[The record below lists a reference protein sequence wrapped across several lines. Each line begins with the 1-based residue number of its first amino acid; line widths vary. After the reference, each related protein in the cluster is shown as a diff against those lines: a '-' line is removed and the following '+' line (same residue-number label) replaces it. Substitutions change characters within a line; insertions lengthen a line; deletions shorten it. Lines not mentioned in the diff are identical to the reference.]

1 MLYNNIH
8 DKITRV
14 LFAEMECNPSCYTG
28 GKS

>member
-14 LFAEMECNPSCYTG
+14 LFAEMEYNPSCYTSA
-28 GKS
+28 KF